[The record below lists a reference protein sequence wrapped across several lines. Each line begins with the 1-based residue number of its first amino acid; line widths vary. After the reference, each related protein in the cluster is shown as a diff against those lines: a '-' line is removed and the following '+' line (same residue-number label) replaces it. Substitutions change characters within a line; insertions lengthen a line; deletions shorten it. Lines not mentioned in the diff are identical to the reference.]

1 MNSDSCWKYIIL
13 FKYSMDEEIVMHIS
27 SNVIKTTTGLRCQ
40 YTICGRYRK
49 YMNVWNKN
57 ILKLCCP
64 RNAMDFA
71 NAGCRLMLWK
81 SSTMSI
87 AVAVSKTSAG
97 GISILSGKAATVIM
111 ASAIVSHLLRLL
123 CITLFINLLHGGS

>member
-1 MNSDSCWKYIIL
+1 MKSYDKIEAYGVVL
-13 FKYSMDEEIVMHIS
+13 HR
-27 SNVIKTTTGLRCQ
+27 L
-40 YTICGRYRK
+40 TIE
-49 YMNVWNKN
+49 
-57 ILKLCCP
+57 
-64 RNAMDFA
+64 F
-71 NAGCRLMLWK
+71 MLWK

-123 CITLFINLLHGGS
+123 CITLFINLLHGGN